1 MRPWIAVAYSA
12 PVAAAMAVFLIYPI
26 GQGSFSDGMPLGKY
40 LPHRQPGTGFG
51 TRHSRSVSSDVVRT
65 TSDKRRKP
73 RCVTCLNGETPHGPP
88 ASRGTADDPVPNRNP
103 PDRHPG
109 IYMIRC
115 VQNDWRYYGESSNL
129 SGRLASH
136 RRLLT
141 RTNHPNVG
149 LQTDWSTYGPEAFEF
164 TVLYNGPDWSKVHDR
179 RGRETEL
186 IVRDRDRAYNVLE
199 SPHGRSGDPCGFWGR
214 LHSPETKQKMRLAL
228 RGDPDDKPGRSVSVN
243 GTIYPSLAEASRR
256 TSLARKTLR
265 KRVNDP
271 TESAYFEV
279 RSEPRM
285 P

>member
-1 MRPWIAVAYSA
+1 
-12 PVAAAMAVFLIYPI
+12 
-26 GQGSFSDGMPLGKY
+26 
-40 LPHRQPGTGFG
+40 
-51 TRHSRSVSSDVVRT
+51 
-65 TSDKRRKP
+65 
-73 RCVTCLNGETPHGPP
+73 
-88 ASRGTADDPVPNRNP
+88 
-103 PDRHPG
+103 
-109 IYMIRC
+109 MIRC

>member
-51 TRHSRSVSSDVVRT
+51 TRRSRPASSDVVRT
-65 TSDKRRKP
+65 SGKRRKP
-73 RCVTCLNGETPHGPP
+73 RCVTCLNGETPHDPP
-88 ASRGTADDPVPNRNP
+88 TSCGIADDPVPNRNRP
-103 PDRHPG
+103 GRHSG

-115 VQNDWRYYGESSNL
+115 ARNDWRYYGESSNL

-136 RRLLT
+136 RSLLS
-141 RTNHPNVG
+141 RTTHPNVG
-149 LQTDWSTYGPEAFEF
+149 LQTDWSTYGPCAFEF
-164 TVLYNGPDWSKVHDR
+164 TVLYHGPDWSEVHDR

-186 IVRDRDRAYNVLE
+186 IVLDRDRAYNVFE
-199 SPHGRSGDPCGFWGR
+199 SHHARSGEKNGFWGR
-214 LHSPETKQKMRLAL
+214 LHSPETKQKIRLAHV
-228 RGDPDDKPGRSVSVN
+228 GVSNDKLGRTISVN

-256 TSLARKTLR
+256 TSLARKTIR
-265 KRVNDP
+265 KRINDP
-271 TESAYFEV
+271 SESAYFEV
-279 RSEPRM
+279 RPEPRV